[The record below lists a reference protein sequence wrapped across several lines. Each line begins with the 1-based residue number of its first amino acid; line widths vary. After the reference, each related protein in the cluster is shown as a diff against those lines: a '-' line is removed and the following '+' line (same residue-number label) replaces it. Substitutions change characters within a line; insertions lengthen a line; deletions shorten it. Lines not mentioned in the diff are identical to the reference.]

1 MFNKEKIIL
10 FVVGLMI
17 FYYIL
22 IQYFSNKKLIKIKEQ
37 FVNNEL
43 SNTSESSES
52 CLYKDDETKITYIK
66 SNLENLTETENIFF
80 EHNFS
85 NDKIKGCKQNKIPTI
100 IDKNILRYPIQII
113 LYKYVTKN
121 VESTIDNYIYLGLF
135 NDGGIYS
142 KNNIKQTHWDGP
154 LVNSL
159 VEENGN
165 LKSLR
170 NICLSKEGE
179 LLGITFDGNVYIKN
193 LISDNKLR
201 PYEMPWKKWD
211 VEMSNVKYLMFNENE
226 DYYIITKNSK
236 LLINKKP
243 KVLKTTDGILVNVN
257 KIYKDYNNY
266 LLVLDNDNKLY
277 KSVNI
282 NYNIVNSNTI
292 ELMDEFSST
301 ELVDIIYDN
310 DKTLIGLGIPEK
322 GLKNNETK
330 LLQQK
335 KQFFLSNFF
344 LIENV
349 SNNLQKELSKN
360 NIIRFKNNINVE
372 KKEELITLEE
382 LYTNEKNNDQ
392 KEFRKFCSEKFS
404 NTKVNLQIENE
415 IKINN
420 EKLEN
425 LSKTINNL
433 KQDTFNN

>member
-43 SNTSESSES
+43 SNTEESLV
-52 CLYKDDETKITYIK
+52 CLNKYDETKITYPK
-66 SNLENLTETENIFF
+66 SNLENLTKTENIFF
-80 EHNFS
+80 DHNFS
-85 NDKIKGCKQNKIPTI
+85 NNKIKGCKKNKKPTI

-113 LYKYVTKN
+113 LYKYETKN

-142 KNNIKQTHWDGP
+142 KDDIKQTHWDGP

-170 NICLSKEGE
+170 NLSLSKDGE
-179 LLGITFDGNVYIKN
+179 LLGISFDGNVYIKTQQTEN
-193 LISDNKLR
+193 ILR

-211 VEMSNVKYLMFNENE
+211 EVMSNVKYLMFNEKE
-226 DYYIITKNSK
+226 DYYIITKDSK

-243 KVLKTTDGILVNVN
+243 KELKTTDGILVNVN

-282 NYNIVNSNTI
+282 NYNNVNTI

-310 DKTLIGLGIPEK
+310 NKTLIGLGIPEK

-335 KQFFLSNFF
+335 KQFFLSKFF

-349 SNNLQKELSKN
+349 SNTLRKILSKN
-360 NIIRFKNNINVE
+360 EIIRFKNNINVE
-372 KKEELITLEE
+372 KKEELITLDE
-382 LYTNEKNNDQ
+382 LYTKEKGNDQ

-404 NTKVNLQIENE
+404 NTKVNLEIENE

-420 EKLEN
+420 EKLEK

-433 KQDTFNN
+433 KQDKFNN

>member
-22 IQYFSNKKLIKIKEQ
+22 IQYFSNKKLIKTKET

-43 SNTSESSES
+43 SKTDESLV
-52 CLYKDDETKITYIK
+52 CLNKYDETKITYPK
-66 SNLENLTETENIFF
+66 SNLENLTETENIYFDH
-80 EHNFS
+80 EFS
-85 NDKIKGCKQNKIPTI
+85 NDKIKGCKKNKIPTI

-142 KNNIKQTHWDGP
+142 KDDIKQTHWDGP

-170 NICLSKEGE
+170 NLSLSKEGE
-179 LLGITFDGNVYIKN
+179 LLGISFDGNVYIKTQLTEN
-193 LISDNKLR
+193 ILKS
-201 PYEMPWKKWD
+201 YEMQWKKWD
-211 VEMSNVKYLMFNENE
+211 IPMSNVKYLMFNENE
-226 DYYIITKNSK
+226 DYYIITKDSK

-243 KVLKTTDGILVNVN
+243 QVLKTTDSILVNVN

-266 LLVLDNDNKLY
+266 LLFLDNDNKLY
-277 KSVNI
+277 KSVNTSD
-282 NYNIVNSNTI
+282 SNTI

-335 KQFFLSNFF
+335 KQFFLSKFF

-349 SNNLQKELSKN
+349 SNTLRKILSKN
-360 NIIRFKNNINVE
+360 EIIRFKNNINVE
-372 KKEELITLEE
+372 IKEAIESLDE
-382 LYTNEKNNDQ
+382 LYINEKKIDQ
-392 KEFRKFCSEKFS
+392 KEFREFCGEKFS
-404 NTKVNLQIENE
+404 NTKVNLEIENE

-420 EKLEN
+420 EKLEK
-425 LSKTINNL
+425 LSKTISNL
-433 KQDTFNN
+433 KQDKFNN

>member
-22 IQYFSNKKLIKIKEQ
+22 IQYFSNKKLIKTKET

-43 SNTSESSES
+43 SKTDESLV
-52 CLYKDDETKITYIK
+52 CLNKYDETKITYPK
-66 SNLENLTETENIFF
+66 SNLENLTETENIYFDH
-80 EHNFS
+80 EFS
-85 NDKIKGCKQNKIPTI
+85 NDKIKGCKKNKIPTI

-142 KNNIKQTHWDGP
+142 KDDIKQTHWDGP

-170 NICLSKEGE
+170 NLSLSKEGE
-179 LLGITFDGNVYIKN
+179 LLGITFDGNVYIKTQ
-193 LISDNKLR
+193 LTESILKS
-201 PYEMPWKKWD
+201 YEMQWEKWD
-211 VEMSNVKYLMFNENE
+211 IPMSNVKYLMFNENE
-226 DYYIITKNSK
+226 DYYIITKDSK

-243 KVLKTTDGILVNVN
+243 QVLKTTDSILVNVN

-266 LLVLDNDNKLY
+266 LLFLDNDNKLY
-277 KSVNI
+277 KSVNTSD
-282 NYNIVNSNTI
+282 SNTI

-335 KQFFLSNFF
+335 KQFFLSKFF

-349 SNNLQKELSKN
+349 SNTLRKILSKN
-360 NIIRFKNNINVE
+360 EIIRFKNNINVE
-372 KKEELITLEE
+372 RKEELITLEE
-382 LYTNEKNNDQ
+382 LYTKENGNDQ
-392 KEFRKFCSEKFS
+392 KKFREFCGEKFS
-404 NTKVNLQIENE
+404 NTKVNLEIENE

-420 EKLEN
+420 EKLEK
-425 LSKTINNL
+425 LSKTISNL
-433 KQDTFNN
+433 KQDKFNN

>member
-179 LLGITFDGNVYIKN
+179 LLGITFDGNVYIKTQLTEN
-193 LISDNKLR
+193 ILKS
-201 PYEMPWKKWD
+201 YEMPWKKWD

-226 DYYIITKNSK
+226 DYYIITKDSK

-243 KVLKTTDGILVNVN
+243 QVLKTTDSILVNVN

-266 LLVLDNDNKLY
+266 LLFLDNDNKLY
-277 KSVNI
+277 KSVNTSD
-282 NYNIVNSNTI
+282 SNTI

-335 KQFFLSNFF
+335 KQFFLSKFF

-349 SNNLQKELSKN
+349 SNTLRKILSKN
-360 NIIRFKNNINVE
+360 EIIRFKNNINVE
-372 KKEELITLEE
+372 IKEAIESLDE
-382 LYTNEKNNDQ
+382 LYINEKKIDQ
-392 KEFRKFCSEKFS
+392 KEFREFCGEKFS
-404 NTKVNLQIENE
+404 NTKVNLEIENE

-420 EKLEN
+420 EKLEK
-425 LSKTINNL
+425 LSKTISNL
-433 KQDTFNN
+433 KQDKFNN

>member
-10 FVVGLMI
+10 FVIGLMI

-22 IQYFSNKKLIKIKEQ
+22 IQYFSNKKLINTTET

-43 SNTSESSES
+43 YKTDESLV
-52 CLYKDDETKITYIK
+52 CLNKYDETKITYPK
-66 SNLENLTETENIFF
+66 SNLENLTETENIYFNH
-80 EHNFS
+80 EFS
-85 NDKIKGCKQNKIPTI
+85 NDKIKGCKKNKIPTI

-179 LLGITFDGNVYIKN
+179 LLGITFDGNVYIKTQLTEN
-193 LISDNKLR
+193 ILKS
-201 PYEMPWKKWD
+201 YEMPWKKWD

-266 LLVLDNDNKLY
+266 LLILDNDNKLY

-282 NYNIVNSNTI
+282 NYNILNSNTI

-335 KQFFLSNFF
+335 KQFFLSKFF

-349 SNNLQKELSKN
+349 SNTLRKILSKN
-360 NIIRFKNNINVE
+360 EIIRFKNNINVE
-372 KKEELITLEE
+372 IKEAIESLDE
-382 LYTNEKNNDQ
+382 LYINEKKIDQ
-392 KEFRKFCSEKFS
+392 KEFREFCGEKFS
-404 NTKVNLQIENE
+404 NTKVNLEIENE

-420 EKLEN
+420 EKLEK
-425 LSKTINNL
+425 LSKTISNL
-433 KQDTFNN
+433 KQDKFNN

>member
-10 FVVGLMI
+10 FVIGLMI

-22 IQYFSNKKLIKIKEQ
+22 IQYFSNKKLIKTKET

-43 SNTSESSES
+43 SKTDESLV
-52 CLYKDDETKITYIK
+52 CLNKYDETKITYPK
-66 SNLENLTETENIFF
+66 SNLENLTETENIYFDH
-80 EHNFS
+80 EFS
-85 NDKIKGCKQNKIPTI
+85 NDKIKGCKKNKIPTI

-142 KNNIKQTHWDGP
+142 KDDIKQTHWDGP

-170 NICLSKEGE
+170 NLSLSKEGE
-179 LLGITFDGNVYIKN
+179 LLGISFDGNVYIKTQLTEN
-193 LISDNKLR
+193 ILKS
-201 PYEMPWKKWD
+201 YEMQWKKWD
-211 VEMSNVKYLMFNENE
+211 IPMSNVKYLMFNENE
-226 DYYIITKNSK
+226 DYYIITKDSK

-243 KVLKTTDGILVNVN
+243 QVLKTTDSILVNVN

-266 LLVLDNDNKLY
+266 LLFLDNDNKLY
-277 KSVNI
+277 KSVNTSD
-282 NYNIVNSNTI
+282 SNTI

-335 KQFFLSNFF
+335 KQFFLSKFF

-349 SNNLQKELSKN
+349 SNTLRKILSKN
-360 NIIRFKNNINVE
+360 EIIRFKNNINVE
-372 KKEELITLEE
+372 IKEAIESLDE
-382 LYTNEKNNDQ
+382 LYINEKKIDQ
-392 KEFRKFCSEKFS
+392 KEFREFCGEKFS
-404 NTKVNLQIENE
+404 NTKVNLEIENE

-420 EKLEN
+420 EKLEK
-425 LSKTINNL
+425 LSKTISNL
-433 KQDTFNN
+433 KQDKFNN

>member
-10 FVVGLMI
+10 FIVGLMI
-17 FYYIL
+17 FYYSL
-22 IQYFSNKKLIKIKEQ
+22 IQYFSNKKIINTTET
-37 FVNNEL
+37 FINNKL
-43 SNTSESSES
+43 SNTSEL
-52 CLYKDDETKITYIK
+52 CLYKDDEIKITYPK
-66 SNLENLTETENIFF
+66 NNLEQLTETEKIYFD
-80 EHNFS
+80 HNFS
-85 NDKIKGCKQNKIPTI
+85 NDKIRGCKQNKIPTI

-121 VESTIDNYIYLGLF
+121 VENNINNYIYIGLF

-142 KNNIKQTHWDGP
+142 KENIKQTYWDGP

-159 VEENGN
+159 VKEDGN
-165 LKSLR
+165 FKALR

-179 LLGITFDGNVYIKN
+179 LLGITFDGNVYIKTQINEN
-193 LISDNKLR
+193 LLKN
-201 PYEMPWKKWD
+201 YEMPWKKWNIP
-211 VEMSNVKYLMFNENE
+211 MSNIKYLMFNENE
-226 DYYIITKNSK
+226 DYYIITKDSK

-243 KVLKTTDGILVNVN
+243 KILKTKDGILVNVN

-277 KSVNI
+277 KTVDTDYNTTKTNI
-282 NYNIVNSNTI
+282 I

-301 ELVDIIYDN
+301 ELVDIIYDY

-335 KQFFLSNFF
+335 NLFFLSKFF

-349 SNNLQKELSKN
+349 SNTLRKILSKDD
-360 NIIRFKNNINVE
+360 IIRFKNNINVE
-372 KKEELITLEE
+372 RKEELKSLDE
-382 LYTNEKNNDQ
+382 LYTNEKSNDQ
-392 KEFRKFCSEKFS
+392 KEFRKFCSEKFK
-404 NTKVNLQIENE
+404 NTKINLEIENE

-420 EKLEN
+420 EKLEK
-425 LSKTINNL
+425 LSEIINNL
-433 KQDTFNN
+433 KQDKFNN